1 MPYDIE
7 QVVGLTARQDI
18 PAGQELRWT
27 QLG

>member
-7 QVVGLTARQDI
+7 LVVGRVARQDI
-18 PAGQELRWT
+18 PSGQELRWT